1 MVRAVDPDRTAL
13 SRVGGL
19 AALALGA
26 SYLVIT
32 VIYTVIG
39 VVPTETGEAWLTYLQ
54 DKTAAWWA
62 IVYLSALTDVLFFP
76 VAAAL
81 YVALSGVNRHAM
93 LAGAGLLVLFAVLDL
108 AVTQIS
114 FAGLITLSSDYAAAA
129 TDAERAAILA
139 AASYPVAL
147 FRSSLFSAYVIGIP
161 AVGLL
166 LISLVMRAGRFD
178 RITAWVGIL
187 AGVVGVVAVI
197 VPLFWTGAAFLPI
210 ITAVLTLIWVLLV
223 GWRLVQLGRTPSG

>member
-13 SRVGGL
+13 YRVGGL

-114 FAGLITLSSDYAAAA
+114 FAGLITLEQRLRGRRDRC
-129 TDAERAAILA
+129 RARGHPRRGELPGGALSIE
-139 AASYPVAL
+139 PVRRVRHRDPGGRAPAHQPRHARRPVRPHHGL
-147 FRSSLFSAYVIGIP
+147 GRHPRRRGRGRGRDRPAHLDRRRHSCRSSP
-161 AVGLL
+161 
-166 LISLVMRAGRFD
+166 
-178 RITAWVGIL
+178 
-187 AGVVGVVAVI
+187 
-197 VPLFWTGAAFLPI
+197 PC
-210 ITAVLTLIWVLLV
+210 
-223 GWRLVQLGRTPSG
+223 